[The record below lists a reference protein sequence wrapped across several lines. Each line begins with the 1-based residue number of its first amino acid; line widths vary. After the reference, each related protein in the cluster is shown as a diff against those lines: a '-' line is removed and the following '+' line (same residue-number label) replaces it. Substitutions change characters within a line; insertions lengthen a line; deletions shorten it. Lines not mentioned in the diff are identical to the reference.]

1 MKKYEVLFIIDNAL
15 TDEQK
20 TALVDMAKGVI
31 TADGGEIT
39 EENLWGSR
47 KLAYPIDKKFDG
59 YYVVLNFNAGP
70 ELPKELERKL
80 KITDGI
86 MRQMIICKED

>member
-1 MKKYEVLFIIDNAL
+1 MKKYEVLFILDNGL

-20 TALVDMAKGVI
+20 TALIDMAKGVI

-39 EENLWGSR
+39 EENLMGSR

-59 YYVVLNFNAGP
+59 YYVVLNFNANP
-70 ELPKELERKL
+70 ELPKELERRL
-80 KITDGI
+80 RIADGV
-86 MRQMIICKED
+86 MREMIISKEA